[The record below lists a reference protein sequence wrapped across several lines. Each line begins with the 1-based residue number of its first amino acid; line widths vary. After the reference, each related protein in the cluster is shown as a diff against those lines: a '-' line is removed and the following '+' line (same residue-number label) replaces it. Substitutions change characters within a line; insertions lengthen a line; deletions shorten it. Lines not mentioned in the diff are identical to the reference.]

1 MNTRTV
7 VKVLTIVVNV
17 ITVAIPIIEVA
28 TRKRLG

>member
-1 MNTRTV
+1 MKTRTV
-7 VKVLTIVVNV
+7 IKVLTIVVNV